1 MWSTRKVQTWA
12 PSGYEAAF
20 PTILEQH
27 SAITPLHL
35 IQAKIITSKMN
46 QCEQ

>member
-1 MWSTRKVQTWA
+1 MWSTSQVQTWA

-20 PTILEQH
+20 PATLERH
-27 SAITPLHL
+27 SAITPVHR
-35 IQAKIITSKMN
+35 IQAKIISSEMN